1 MAPFLQCA
9 HFEPDFC
16 APYLGWGL
24 GRMDGVN
31 RANTEKDRET
41 NQTGYLAKY
50 KECKEMVEPKTVVD
64 REREIFL

>member
-1 MAPFLQCA
+1 M
-9 HFEPDFC
+9 
-16 APYLGWGL
+16 PYLGWGL

-31 RANTEKDRET
+31 RVNTEKDRET